1 MFLSNQS
8 IVINSM
14 KKYIVYRTEIL
25 GIVFNG
31 FHIDIVSIPIHLS
44 HCSLQLINPIIPEL
58 VERTIR
64 NESERQ
70 QAITHLVDWLL
81 EKRLLYFNI
90 ISNNS

>member
-1 MFLSNQS
+1 
-8 IVINSM
+8 M
-14 KKYIVYRTEIL
+14 KKYIVNRTEIL
-25 GIVFNG
+25 GIVFND
-31 FHIDIVSIPIHLS
+31 FQIDIVSMAIHLS
-44 HCSLQLINPIIPEL
+44 HCALQLINPIIPEL

-64 NESERQ
+64 NESECQ